1 MESIRNTPLTVENL
15 GDRRRSLAHS
25 WRIPLILVLIP
36 VLTQVAA
43 ARFPAAVERFYSQG
57 IYPYLVRAIGSVIG
71 VAPFSVAEVVLIGIL
86 VAFPVLTIFYVR
98 SFVRNLNTWRRNVS
112 ALVRRCLC
120 LLGILTLLFQIVWG
134 LNYWRPSL
142 AGRLS
147 FDNSA
152 PNVSELAQISRQIV
166 EGINTNYELVHRD
179 DILMRYDPYS
189 DQADL
194 KTSIEAAFRQ
204 NQLLPWPASASG
216 FAPPKPLLFDGVV
229 ARLGISGIYS
239 PFTAEPNYLD
249 SMPGFD
255 LPSTMAHEMAHARG
269 FARED
274 EADFASFVVCTR
286 SEDARLR
293 YSGYLSGLR
302 VLSLL
307 ARVDMT
313 QYREVVKLLADGPR
327 RDLKTRY
334 EFWSRYRGRTSY
346 LGNRM
351 NDLYLKANGIKAG
364 VKNYDEMTT
373 LLVGYYRRNNGLQR
387 PG

>member
-1 MESIRNTPLTVENL
+1 LTVDNL
-15 GDRRRSLAHS
+15 DDRRQSLSHS
-25 WRIPLILVLIP
+25 WRVPLILFLLP
-36 VLTQVAA
+36 VLTQLAA
-43 ARFPAAVERFYSQG
+43 ALFPSAVERFYSQG
-57 IYPYLVRAIGSVIG
+57 IYPYLVRAIGSING
-71 VAPFSVAEVVLIGIL
+71 IASFSVAELALVGIL
-86 VAFPVLTIFYVR
+86 AAITVLTIFYVR
-98 SFVRNLNTWRRNVS
+98 SFVRNLKAWRRNVS
-112 ALVRRCLC
+112 VLVRRCLC
-120 LLGILTLLFQIVWG
+120 LLGVLALLFQIVWG
-134 LNYWRPSL
+134 LNYRRPSL

-147 FDNSA
+147 FDSSA
-152 PNVSELAQISRQIV
+152 PNASELAEISRQIV
-166 EGINTNYELVHRD
+166 EGINSNYEMVHRD
-179 DILMRYDPYS
+179 DALKKNDPYS

-194 KTSIEAAFRQ
+194 KRNLETAYRQ

-216 FAPPKPLLFDGVV
+216 FAPPKPLLFDGIV

-274 EADFASFVVCTR
+274 EADFASFVVCTE

-302 VLSLL
+302 ILSLL

-313 QYREVVKLLADGPR
+313 QYREVVKLLAEGPR

-334 EFWSRYRGRTSY
+334 EFWSSYQGRASY

-351 NDLYLKANGIKAG
+351 NDLYLKSNGIKAG

-373 LLVGYYRRNNGLQR
+373 LLVGYYRQSNRLHR
-387 PG
+387 PV